1 MSKPLILSDPSAF
14 SQALFELLTQL
25 NTGIAELELY
35 EFRYALDNLT
45 PAEGW
50 VAVQVKKIELLEQQ
64 INQPTFFKSI
74 ELKPIQD
81 KRIVLDAHIVRL
93 NQQLFTG
100 MVSGEY
106 PLDWVREHFYFDIRA
121 FSFFVR
127 TQYFTPQIIER
138 FGGQPLIQFSPRQK
152 ELESLQDIGYPEF
165 RQANREIDRAFLDL
179 MLKLVGMNGA
189 PLLLTIVG
197 PSCAGKSE
205 ITARLQEA
213 LRSAGHDAV
222 AVEMDNFFKDR
233 SYRDNQP
240 MDTQVIHFDL
250 FKKAITD
257 LLQGRAAAI
266 PRYDFVLATSSHD
279 LESSLRPGQ
288 TMLEIR
294 PADIILLEG
303 NFPFHIPEIAPLIDI
318 KVIYLTDDPA
328 RLKRKWRRDVDY
340 RKKYDPAY
348 LCNRYFK
355 TQRLRADEI
364 YQPMLAVC
372 DLAVDT
378 TSAALWAATEI
389 AAIIG

>member
-14 SQALFELLTQL
+14 SQALFQLLTQL
-25 NTGIAELELY
+25 NAGIAELELY

-45 PAEGW
+45 PSNGW
-50 VAVQVKKIELLEQQ
+50 EAVQVEKIELLEQR
-64 INQPTFFKSI
+64 INQPAFFRSI

-81 KRIVLDAHIVRL
+81 RRIVLDAHIVRL
-93 NQQLFTG
+93 NQQIFTG

-127 TQYFTPQIIER
+127 TQYYTPRIIEHLS
-138 FGGQPLIQFSPRQK
+138 GQPLIQFSPRQRQ
-152 ELESLQDIGYPEF
+152 LESLQDIGYPEF
-165 RQANREIDRAFLDL
+165 RQANLEIDRAFLDL
-179 MLKLVGMNGA
+179 TLKLVKKKGT

-213 LRSAGHDAV
+213 LASAGHDAV
-222 AVEMDNFFKDR
+222 AVEMDNFYKDR
-233 SYRDNQP
+233 AFRDNKP
-240 MDTQVIHFDL
+240 MNTQVIHFDL
-250 FKKAITD
+250 FKQAMGD

-266 PRYDFVLATSSHD
+266 PRYDFILATSSHD
-279 LESSLRPGQ
+279 LNSSLRPGQ
-288 TMLEIR
+288 SMIDIR

-303 NFPFHIPEIAPLIDI
+303 NFPFHIPEIAPVIDI
-318 KVIYLTDDPA
+318 KVVYLTDDPI
-328 RLKRKWRRDVDY
+328 RLKRKWRRDIDY

-378 TSAALWAATEI
+378 TSASLWAVQEI

>member
-14 SQALFELLTQL
+14 SQSLFELLTQL

-127 TQYFTPQIIER
+127 TQYFTPQIIEHL
-138 FGGQPLIQFSPRQK
+138 GGQPLAQFSPRQK

-179 MLKLVGMNGA
+179 MLKLVGMKGA

-250 FKKAITD
+250 FKKVITD

-372 DLAVDT
+372 DLTVDT
-378 TSAALWAATEI
+378 TSASLWAAPEI